1 MLSPERMIDRLV
13 AQAIFADLDPVSL
26 RVIALASELRQLDY
40 GDVVFEQGRLSDG
53 AFFILNG
60 EVQLEGNDGSIDKAT
75 DGDLLHPLALIT
87 ELERPFTAIALGPSE
102 ILKIPRSVFLRIMS
116 SAPSIALRLRDKLTR
131 DLMRS
136 RHHLRGAEA
145 AMAPQA

>member
-13 AQAIFADLDPVSL
+13 AQPIFADLDPVSL
-26 RVIALASELRQLDY
+26 RVIALASELRQHDY
-40 GDVVFEQGRLSDG
+40 GDVIFEEGRLSDG
-53 AFFILNG
+53 AFFILSG
-60 EVQLEGNDGSIDKAT
+60 EVQLEGNDGSLETAR
-75 DGDLLHPLALIT
+75 DGDLLHPLALLT
-87 ELERPFTAIALGPSE
+87 ALERPFTAIALAPSE

-136 RHHLRGAEA
+136 RQGLREAEKA
-145 AMAPQA
+145 LNPTP